1 MIATLCK
8 KIRSV
13 KLTRPFIFWGILL
26 TAMIARYAFFGAR
39 YFPVVDD
46 NNMYGVFSKY
56 SSSYTLAASKMY
68 TTRPVAALLDAYVF
82 SRFWEH
88 MFALLVIMILLHFFC
103 CVLLWKIFN
112 MNPMKIGYVAVII
125 FGLLPFGNEATY
137 WISASSRIVVGLF
150 FALLSMYILML
161 YIHHSENKKQDLG
174 YIIVFFVMNLIS
186 YGFYEQIIVV
196 SFFGSL
202 VLFWVN
208 FRRMRNKL
216 IMLVPLINLAFILSF
231 YKYFGSV
238 GNMASRGQLVQKI
251 YSEHIRE
258 FFSQIR
264 LQLQNNQIHMYKQ
277 GLFEGIRLILE
288 NRTFLFLIIAVA
300 VSAMMVYLCR
310 KEKYE
315 TGLKVNLIKFIAG
328 VVLILVPFAPFFL
341 LDHILIAN
349 RNVFPSVIGIG
360 LVVEA
365 CANFISRGKY
375 MAWLRG
381 AVMGVLVLFFL
392 IINAAEINDYRIVH
406 NTDNKIISEFV
417 TNLDQLEGGYS
428 KNSIVV
434 IFDTKN
440 KYIDFISQKIGN
452 CNSNDWAF
460 MGALEAK
467 TGRVP
472 VRYVLPVARNTR
484 VALSEDKLRDAIYL
498 GMNNENITMFP
509 LKGNWD
515 GGGRLELTMPD
526 GDIFGYVEVRSKDD
540 LYFHQK

>member
-1 MIATLCK
+1 MYE

-13 KLTRPFIFWGILL
+13 KVTKTLIFWGVLL
-26 TAMIARYAFFGAR
+26 AAMIARYAFFGAR
-39 YFPVVDD
+39 YFPVIDD

-82 SRFWEH
+82 SRFWEN
-88 MFALLVIMILLHFFC
+88 MFVLLIIMILLHFFC
-103 CVLLWKIFN
+103 CVLLWKIFD
-112 MNPMKIGYVAVII
+112 MNHLKIGYVAVII

-161 YIHHSENKKQDLG
+161 YIHHSGNKKQG
-174 YIIVFFVMNLIS
+174 ICYIIVFFMLNLIS

-202 VLFWVN
+202 VLFSVN
-208 FRRMRNKL
+208 FKRIRNKL
-216 IMLVPLINLAFILSF
+216 IMLVPWINLALILVF
-231 YKYFGSV
+231 YMHFSSV
-238 GNMASRGQLVQKI
+238 GNMASRGQLVQEN
-251 YSEHIRE
+251 YSEHVRE
-258 FFSQIR
+258 IFSQIR
-264 LQLQNNQIHMYKQ
+264 LQLQNNQIHMYKL
-277 GLFEGIRLILE
+277 GLFEGIKLILE
-288 NRTFLFLIIAVA
+288 NRAFLFLIIAVA
-300 VSAMMVYLCR
+300 VSAIMVYLCR

-315 TGLKVNLIKFIAG
+315 TGLKVNLIKLAAG

-341 LDHILIAN
+341 LDRILIAN

-375 MAWLRG
+375 LAWLRG
-381 AVMGVLVLFFL
+381 VVTGVLVLFFL

-406 NTDNKIISEFV
+406 TTDNKIISEFM

-428 KNSIVV
+428 KNTIVV
-434 IFDTKN
+434 IFGTKN
-440 KYIDFISQKIGN
+440 KYIDFIGQKIGN
-452 CNSNDWAF
+452 CSSNDWAF

-472 VRYVLPVARNTR
+472 VKYVFPVSRNAR
-484 VALSEDKLRDAIYL
+484 VPMSEDKLRDAIYL

-515 GGGRLELTMPD
+515 GGSRLELTLPN
-526 GDIFGYVEVRSKDD
+526 GEIFGYVEVRSKDI
-540 LYFHQK
+540 LYFNQE